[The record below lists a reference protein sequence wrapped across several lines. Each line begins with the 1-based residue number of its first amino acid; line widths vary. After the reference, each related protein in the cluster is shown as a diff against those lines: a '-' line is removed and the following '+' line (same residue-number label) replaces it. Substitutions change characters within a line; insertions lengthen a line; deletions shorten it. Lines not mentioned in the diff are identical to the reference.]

1 MFPVKQLTAD
11 TTKASTF
18 PISNLLRLYWLNG
31 SECNCQL
38 TSTAAKTPSWAFF
51 LGHKNP
57 YTNLNVFC
65 FSRELTITCH
75 WVCIQIEKKIMHCVY
90 IIKQRGLF
98 IGSSCHAQKENF
110 LWSYNWKYIQFSK
123 ANCKKIS
130 RTIYFY
136 ITAYTPQFAAT
147 SKSTLGPAEL
157 FTGSFKGKFVETGKD
172 KRERVNKKQSTFV
185 KRKKKK
191 AKHRIC
197 LFWFAG
203 SPWDINQSVKIPSS
217 QRGKLLRGLHS

>member
-1 MFPVKQLTAD
+1 MG
-11 TTKASTF
+11 
-18 PISNLLRLYWLNG
+18 LLPRPQEPLHKP
-31 SECNCQL
+31 ECLLFQQGTDNYL
-38 TSTAAKTPSWAFF
+38 SLS
-51 LGHKNP
+51 L
-57 YTNLNVFC
+57 YTN
-65 FSRELTITCH
+65 RK
-75 WVCIQIEKKIMHCVY
+75 KKIMHCMY

-185 KRKKKK
+185 KRKKK
-191 AKHRIC
+191 
-197 LFWFAG
+197 
-203 SPWDINQSVKIPSS
+203 S
-217 QRGKLLRGLHS
+217 